1 MNTEMNTIKANVIV
15 TYKNRPQDWF
25 DVSMG
30 FDPKDEFIDSIES
43 LAMEMVMGISYFL
56 ETQKNAPLD
65 DIWKI
70 STSSNLREIASSRGY
85 GDSDWWAAKNG
96 KFYWT
101 EGETESELDFIE
113 RECFRDYGVGASHI
127 VPREYEVEV

>member
-56 ETQKNAPLD
+56 ETQMNAPLD

-70 STSSNLREIASSRGY
+70 STASNIREIASSRGY
-85 GDSDWWAAKNG
+85 GDSDWWDAKNG
-96 KFYWT
+96 KFYWMD
-101 EGETESELDFIE
+101 GMTESELDFIE
-113 RECFRDYGVGASHI
+113 RECLFQFAVGASHI
-127 VPREYEVEV
+127 IPQEYEAEV